1 LLFRLTN
8 KGHSRAKRRTVPL
21 LVCGFAFGILSFS
34 AWAGQPPVAQDSTP
48 AAHEAAPEKPL
59 PPLKPPQLQCASAI
73 LMDAASGQVLY
84 QLNADVQRPM
94 ASTTKIMTALLFCES
109 VPEDS
114 VVTAS
119 EKACSVAESSLHL
132 KKGEQL
138 KARDLLRAILMRSAN
153 DGCVAAA
160 ERAAGS
166 VSAFV
171 DRMNAKA
178 AELGATR
185 THFMNPHGLHDPKH
199 YTTARDLATIAR
211 AAMQVPR
218 IEEVVKC
225 EKCRITRSIDKKDL
239 TMRNHSHFLGHY
251 PGADGVKTGWT
262 IPAGHCYVG
271 SATIGGWRLIAV
283 VLKSKS
289 YVKDTAALMSYGFR
303 QFAPQTIARTGDA
316 VGSCPVTGGD
326 APTVAATVDRT
337 VQFITRKTETPQIE
351 KVVHYDPVHA
361 PVSAGAK
368 VGSIEVIADGK
379 HITTAPL
386 VAAATVSAPSTV
398 KAIQKSAPW
407 KGLAMT
413 TTIFAVGLVSLRYGT
428 RYGSRIAAIAKSARR
443 RRRRLAQKLRSDD
456 HRG

>member
-1 LLFRLTN
+1 M
-8 KGHSRAKRRTVPL
+8 RATRWAL
-21 LVCGFAFGILSFS
+21 SLIACSFAFGIFALS
-34 AWAGQPPVAQDSTP
+34 ARAGQPPVAPDAPP
-48 AAHEAAPEKPL
+48 ATHESAPPKPL
-59 PPLKPPQLQCASAI
+59 PALKPPALQCASAI
-73 LMDAASGQVLY
+73 LVDAASGQVLY

-94 ASTTKIMTALLFCES
+94 ASTTKIMTALLFCET
-109 VPEDS
+109 VPEDA

-138 KARDLLRAILMRSAN
+138 KASDLLRAILMRSAN

-160 ERAAGS
+160 EYSAGS

-171 DRMNAKA
+171 DKMNAKA
-178 AELGATR
+178 AQLGATR
-185 THFMNPHGLHDPKH
+185 THFMNPHGLHDSKH

-225 EKCRITRSIDKKDL
+225 EKCRIERSIDKKDL

-271 SATIGGWRLIAV
+271 SATIGGWRLITV
-283 VLKSKS
+283 VLKSKQ

-303 QFAPQTIARTGDA
+303 QFDAQTVAHAGDI
-316 VGSCPVTGGD
+316 VGICPVTAGD
-326 APTVAATVDRT
+326 TPTVQATVSRT
-337 VQFITRKTETPQIE
+337 VQFVTRKGEKPQID
-351 KVVHYDPVHA
+351 KVLHFDTVRA
-361 PVSAGAK
+361 PITAGAK
-368 VGSIEVIADGK
+368 LGSMDVLSDGK
-379 HITTAPL
+379 LISTAPV
-386 VAAATVSAPSTV
+386 VAAANVTTTSTARV
-398 KAIQKSAPW
+398 VQKRSPW
-407 KGLAMT
+407 KGFAMT